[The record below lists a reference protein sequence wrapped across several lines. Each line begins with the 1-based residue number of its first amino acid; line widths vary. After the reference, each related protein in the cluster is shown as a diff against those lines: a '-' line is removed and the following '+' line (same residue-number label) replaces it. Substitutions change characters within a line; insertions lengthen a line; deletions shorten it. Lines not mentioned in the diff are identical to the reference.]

1 MAESA
6 LSLSNMCLSL
16 SATCLL
22 TVHCYLVIITH
33 TPTQAENRD
42 LKQVESSSLVAG
54 LLTKGLGRLG
64 FGGITAPVR
73 RVRIDDYSTVL
84 LFVIG
89 GLSPAEVRHVQS
101 ELEQHVYGHKPRVL
115 LGGTTLLSPGEAAR
129 LFLG

>member
-1 MAESA
+1 
-6 LSLSNMCLSL
+6 MCLSL